1 MGEIF
6 SMTRAAKEPPAE
18 IEAEQQVLGA
28 ILLGDFMPSGLYR
41 FGGKDA
47 FFDPVHAAI
56 YATCSRLEKKGHL
69 ISPVTVKASLGAD
82 VVEAMRHL
90 GGVGYLAVLA
100 GAAITPRLASQYAE
114 VLAEAAAKRGLLS
127 IMSEAERMIDEG
139 ELGASDIAARV
150 EAKISQIG
158 AHSTAVKP
166 VSMVKALTDAME
178 EIQSAVDGEEGPIVK
193 SGIWALDR
201 MTGGFGAGELWLLG
215 GRPSMGKTG
224 VMLTMALNAARA
236 GHPVVIASLE
246 MTPRALAMRA
256 ISEQTAQDCI
266 ATAYSDM
273 RRGHFSPA
281 QGEAIKSAA
290 AKLADLPISFLPR
303 EYQNADL
310 LQAGVRQVL
319 RQYVDGQTPLVLV
332 DYAQLMQS
340 NAKGRYEQITEISIA
355 LKSLCMSLNV
365 PLVALSQLSRAIESR
380 EDKRPIMSDLRE
392 SGQLEQDA
400 DGVIFCYRDEY
411 YLEREAPENEL
422 AEGYDDW
429 AAAMRACRNKLELI
443 VAKQR
448 QGQIGT
454 ARVMFNPAIN
464 RVWEA

>member
-1 MGEIF
+1 MGEIY
-6 SMTRAAKEPPAE
+6 SMTAATKEPPQS
-18 IEAEQQVLGA
+18 IEAEQQLLGA
-28 ILLGDFMPSGLYR
+28 ILLGEYQPSALYR
-41 FGGKDA
+41 FGGKA
-47 FFDPVHAAI
+47 VFFDPVHAGI
-56 YATCSRLEKKGHL
+56 YATCSGLEKKGHTVT
-69 ISPVTVKASLGAD
+69 PVTVKAALHPD
-82 VVEAMRHL
+82 VVEGMRHL
-90 GGVGYLAVLA
+90 GGFGYLAVLA
-100 GAAITPRLASQYAE
+100 GAAITPRLADEYAE
-114 VLAEAAAKRGLLS
+114 VLAEAAAKRKVLE
-127 IMSEAERMIDEG
+127 IMSDAQSMVDEG
-139 ELGASDIAARV
+139 DLGASDIAARV
-150 EAKISQIG
+150 EAGIAQIG
-158 AHSTAVKP
+158 AQSSAVRP
-166 VSMVKALTDAME
+166 VSMLKALTEAVE
-178 EIQSAVDGEEGPIVK
+178 EIQSAADGDEGQIVK

-256 ISEQTAQDCI
+256 ISEQTAQDCV

-273 RRGHFSPA
+273 RRGQFSPA
-281 QGEAIKSAA
+281 QGEAIKTAA
-290 AKLADLPISFLPR
+290 GKLADLPISFLPR

-319 RQYVDGQTPLVLV
+319 RPYTDGPTPLVLV
-332 DYAQLMQS
+332 DYAQLMHS
-340 NAKGRYEQITEISIA
+340 KAKGRFEQITEISIA

-365 PLVALSQLSRAIESR
+365 PLIALSQLSRGIESR

-411 YLEREAPENEL
+411 YLEREEPESEL

-429 AAAMRACRNKLELI
+429 AAAMKACRNKLELI

-464 RVWEA
+464 RVWEV

>member
-1 MGEIF
+1 MGEIY
-6 SMTRAAKEPPAE
+6 SMAKATKEPPQS
-18 IEAEQQVLGA
+18 IEAEQQLLGA
-28 ILLGDFMPSGLYR
+28 ILLGEYQPSALFRY
-41 FGGKDA
+41 GGKA
-47 FFDPVHAAI
+47 VFFDPVHAGVFSTC
-56 YATCSRLEKKGHL
+56 ATLEKKGL
-69 ISPVTVKASLGAD
+69 TVTPVTVKAALNPDIVDG
-82 VVEAMRHL
+82 MRHL

-100 GAAITPRLASQYAE
+100 GAAVSPRLAEDYAG
-114 VLAEAAAKRGLLS
+114 VLAEAAAKRKVLE
-127 IMSEAERMIDEG
+127 IMADAQRMVDEG
-139 ELGASDIAARV
+139 ELGASDIAARL
-150 EAKISQIG
+150 EAGIAQIG
-158 AHSTAVKP
+158 AQSTAIKP
-166 VSMVKALTDAME
+166 VSMVRALTEAMQ
-178 EIQSAVDGEEGPIVK
+178 EIQSAVDGDEGPIVK

-246 MTPRALAMRA
+246 MTPRALAIRA

-273 RRGHFSPA
+273 RRGQFSPA
-281 QGEAIKSAA
+281 QGEAIKAAA
-290 AKLADLPISFLPR
+290 AKLAELPINFLPR
-303 EYQNADL
+303 EYQSADL

-319 RQYVDGQTPLVLV
+319 RHHTSGPTPLVLV

-340 NAKGRYEQITEISIA
+340 KAKGRFEQITEISIA

-365 PLVALSQLSRAIESR
+365 PLIALSQLSRGIENR
-380 EDKRPIMSDLRE
+380 EDKRPILSDLRE

-411 YLEREAPENEL
+411 YLEREEPDSQDFDEYRDW
-422 AEGYDDW
+422 EG
-429 AAAMRACRNKLELI
+429 AMKACRNRLELI

-464 RVWEA
+464 RVWEV

>member
-1 MGEIF
+1 MGEIY
-6 SMTRAAKEPPAE
+6 SMARAAKEPPQS
-18 IEAEQQVLGA
+18 IEAEQQLLGS
-28 ILLGDFMPSGLYR
+28 ILLGEYQPSALHRY
-41 FGGKDA
+41 GGKA
-47 FFDPVHAAI
+47 VFFDQVHAGI
-56 YATCSRLEKKGHL
+56 YTTCASLEKKGH
-69 ISPVTVKASLGAD
+69 SVTPVTVKAALPPEI
-82 VVEAMRHL
+82 VEGMGHL
-90 GGVGYLAVLA
+90 GGLGYLAVLA
-100 GAAITPRLASQYAE
+100 GAAITPRLADEYAQ
-114 VLAEAAAKRGLLS
+114 VLAESAAKRKVLE
-127 IMSEAERMIDEG
+127 IMADAQRMVDEG
-139 ELGASDIAARV
+139 DLGASDIAARL
-150 EAKISQIG
+150 EAGISQIG
-158 AHSTAVKP
+158 AQSTAVRP
-166 VSMVKALTDAME
+166 VSMVKALTDAMQ
-178 EIQSAVDGEEGPIVK
+178 EIKAAADGEEGPVVK
-193 SGIWALDR
+193 TGIWSLDR

-273 RRGHFSPA
+273 RRGQFSPA

-290 AKLADLPISFLPR
+290 GKLADLPISFLPR

-319 RQYVDGQTPLVLV
+319 RPHAEGKTPLVLV
-332 DYAQLMQS
+332 DYAQLMHS
-340 NAKGRYEQITEISIA
+340 KAKGRFEQITEISIA

-365 PLVALSQLSRAIESR
+365 PLVALSQLSRGIESR

-411 YLEREAPENEL
+411 YLEREEPDSADFDE
-422 AEGYDDW
+422 YRDW
-429 AAAMRACRNKLELI
+429 EAAMKACRNRLELI